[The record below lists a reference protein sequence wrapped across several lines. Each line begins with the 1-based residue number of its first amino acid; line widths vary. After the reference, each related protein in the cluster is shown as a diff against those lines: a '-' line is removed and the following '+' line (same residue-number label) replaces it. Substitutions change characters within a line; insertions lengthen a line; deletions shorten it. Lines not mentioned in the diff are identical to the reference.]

1 MHSLV
6 FWVFVVVM
14 AAAYLTQFAP
24 ELEQR
29 MAEPA
34 KGQES
39 YGTMVVERPDILMPA
54 AVQSLIGEY
63 LQDYYTAWPMG
74 FYKEIHLKEE
84 ERVKMA
90 AIIEELSGLTKEELD
105 SFTEYE
111 PGGYVERMDE
121 NGNLVS
127 TRQEAVLPEYTL
139 SEKVSYERFKEL
151 MQEADELLGGGSK
164 YGEGDLLRNFSQ
176 IPMSYEDALAEYQ
189 INVTKEALGGV
200 YGRLYCDYMGIFL
213 AVMPVFA
220 AAAFWDMD
228 RRAKAGAL
236 IYSRKASSVK
246 IVGMRFAA
254 LLCCMML
261 PLLLTFPH
269 TVFRLNGLYREI
281 GIEWGKAVF
290 LVILWLLP
298 SLLFVT
304 AFSILLTELASPL
317 LAVLIQGLWWFL
329 SLQTNQVSGSVTKWT
344 LLIRHNM
351 LGGSALFQS
360 EWGDF
365 LRNRTCYFIL
375 AIVCVGIETLVF
387 ERKRRGCRRGE

>member
-1 MHSLV
+1 
-6 FWVFVVVM
+6 
-14 AAAYLTQFAP
+14 
-24 ELEQR
+24 
-29 MAEPA
+29 
-34 KGQES
+34 
-39 YGTMVVERPDILMPA
+39 
-54 AVQSLIGEY
+54 
-63 LQDYYTAWPMG
+63 
-74 FYKEIHLKEE
+74 
-84 ERVKMA
+84 MA

-111 PGGYVERMDE
+111 PGGYGERMDE

-261 PLLLTFPH
+261 PLLFTFPH

-365 LRNRTCYFIL
+365 LWNRTCYFIL

-387 ERKRRGCRRGE
+387 ERIRRGCRRGE

>member
-1 MHSLV
+1 
-6 FWVFVVVM
+6 
-14 AAAYLTQFAP
+14 
-24 ELEQR
+24 
-29 MAEPA
+29 
-34 KGQES
+34 
-39 YGTMVVERPDILMPA
+39 MPA
-54 AVQSLIGEY
+54 AVHSLIGEY

-90 AIIEELSGLTKEELD
+90 AIIAELSGLTKEELD

-261 PLLLTFPH
+261 PLLFTFPH
-269 TVFRLNGLYREI
+269 MVFRLNGLYREI